1 MAERREMKGP
11 IPPRTAFEDLLAES
25 QAKEMKEYNRSHK
38 SRKGLAERRTHQET
52 VRKYDAFKR
61 AQRAD
66 QPVTIEETA
75 DHLIR
80 EEEMKPKKKARKPKK
95 ADA

>member
-25 QAKEMKEYNRSHK
+25 QAKEWKEARQRYK
-38 SRKGLAERRTHQET
+38 SKKGLAERRAHEET
-52 VRKYDAFKR
+52 VKKYDAFKR